1 MSAAAGARRLHV
13 AFVTVADLPEGGGN
27 TSRLKTLVQAL
38 VRSGH
43 RIRIWNQHALGVA
56 ERSALGA
63 RGELAGATFEYVL
76 GTTAR
81 RAGAGMALDKLRAV
95 AAIAARMRAAARAGE
110 LDVVWFNC
118 LSLYDVA
125 PLTAL
130 ARRLGAATVQAYEDE
145 RRERVTEDAPSA
157 STLLFGWNSALADRV
172 CPRRAD
178 ALVVIS
184 SYLERKYAAACG
196 DPTRVRVVP
205 TLVDGDAWKLPPE
218 PETAEP
224 RVLYA
229 GAFGEQDDVLGLVDA
244 LGRLARA
251 GRPFR
256 ALLVGANSREAHR
269 VDAVRSRIAELGL
282 GGRAELRGF
291 ASQDGV
297 REAVARANVLYAVRR
312 DGLWSR
318 SGLSTKLSEGL
329 ASGRPVVTSAIGDA
343 QQYLRDGE
351 SALLVPA
358 GADPERIAG
367 ALGRALVD
375 PALRRRVGAAGRAV
389 ALRHFDL
396 DAGRRTLD
404 GMLAAIAPPRSS
416 PAGGGVHGG

>member
-1 MSAAAGARRLHV
+1 MSAAGARRLHV

-27 TSRLKTLVQAL
+27 TSRLATLVQAL
-38 VRSGH
+38 ARSGH
-43 RIRIWNQHALGVA
+43 RVRIWSEHPLGVA
-56 ERSALGA
+56 DASALRA
-63 RGELAGATFEYVL
+63 RGELAGAPFEYVL
-76 GTTAR
+76 GTTLR
-81 RAGAGMALDKLRAV
+81 RAGAAMAADKLRAV

-157 STLLFGWNSALADRV
+157 ATRLFGWNSGLADRF

-196 DPTRVRVVP
+196 DPARVHLVP

-218 PETAEP
+218 PETP
-224 RVLYA
+224 DPCVLYA

-251 GRPFR
+251 GRRFR
-256 ALLVGANSREAHR
+256 ALLVGANRREASR
-269 VDAVRSRIAELGL
+269 VEAVRRRIVELGL
-282 GGRAELRGF
+282 GARVELRGF
-291 ASQDGV
+291 ASRDGV

-312 DGLWSR
+312 DGVWSR
-318 SGLSTKLSEGL
+318 SGLSTKLSECL
-329 ASGRPVVTSAIGDA
+329 ASGRLVVTSAIGDA
-343 QQYLRDGE
+343 QAHLRDGE

-358 GADPERIAG
+358 GASPERIAG
-367 ALGRALVD
+367 ALDRALAD
-375 PALRRRVGAAGRAV
+375 RTFRRRAGAAGREV

-404 GMLAAIAPPRSS
+404 ALLAQIAP
-416 PAGGGVHGG
+416 HGRDRHSIP

>member
-1 MSAAAGARRLHV
+1 MSASEGPRRLHV

-27 TSRLKTLVQAL
+27 TSRLKTLVLAL
-38 VRSGH
+38 ARSGH
-43 RIRIWNQHALGVA
+43 RVRIWNQHALGVA
-56 ERSALGA
+56 DPSALRA
-63 RGELAGATFEYVL
+63 RGELAGAPYEYVL
-76 GTTAR
+76 GATAR
-81 RAGAGMALDKLRAV
+81 RTGVAMAADKLRAV
-95 AAIAARMRAAARAGE
+95 AAVARRMRTAARAGE

-145 RRERVTEDAPSA
+145 RRERVTEDALPA
-157 STLLFGWNSALADRV
+157 GARLFGWNSALADRL

-196 DPTRVRVVP
+196 DPARVRLVP
-205 TLVDGDAWKLPPE
+205 TLIDGDAWKLPPE
-218 PETAEP
+218 PDVAEP

-256 ALLVGANSREAHR
+256 ALLLGANQREAHR
-269 VDAVRSRIAELGL
+269 VDAVRRRIAELGL
-282 GGRAELRGF
+282 DERVELRGF
-291 ASQDGV
+291 ASLDAV

-318 SGLSTKLSEGL
+318 SGLSTKLSECL
-329 ASGRPVVTSAIGDA
+329 ASGRLVVASALGDA
-343 QQYLRDGE
+343 THFLRDGE

-358 GADPERIAG
+358 GAGPERIAE
-367 ALGRALVD
+367 ALDRALAD
-375 PALRRRVGAAGRAV
+375 PLLRRRVGAAGREV
-389 ALRHFDL
+389 ALRHFDV

-404 GMLAAIAPPRSS
+404 AMLARIAPPH
-416 PAGGGVHGG
+416 PARHPST